1 MKSSFSYEAFIKS
14 PKRSIKHST
23 YFAAYDD
30 LLSNYRGKSI
40 TFVEVGVLGGGSLFM
55 WREFFGPDARIIG
68 VDINPAARKWEKHG
82 FEIFIGSQSDLAFW
96 QDFAAK
102 VGPVDVLLDDGGH
115 TYDQQII
122 TFEAMI
128 GNIRDGGLL
137 IVEDTHTS
145 YMTGFGPRRYS
156 FMRFVTRQV
165 DRMNARFGALDGPG
179 AERRFWSVRIYE
191 SIVAFVI
198 NHEASYLRSE
208 VADNGREDD
217 ASIDMRMTDIIEA
230 QPLLSLAK
238 SIVTG
243 LGPLAKAPGIL
254 HLRAAAVALLPSLH
268 FKSRRYFK

>member
-1 MKSSFSYEAFIKS
+1 MNSSSTYAAYLKS

-30 LLSNYRGKSI
+30 LLSKYRGRPI

-55 WREFFGPDARIIG
+55 WREFFGPAARIIG
-68 VDINPAARKWEKHG
+68 IDINPAARKWEKDG
-82 FEIFIGSQSDLAFW
+82 FEIFIGSQSDPAFW
-96 QDFAAK
+96 QDFATK

-122 TFEAMI
+122 TFESMI

-145 YMTGFGPRRYS
+145 YMSGFGPRRYS
-156 FMRFVTRQV
+156 FMRFVARQV
-165 DRMNARFGALDGPG
+165 DRMNGRFSAFDGPD

-198 NHEASYLRSE
+198 NREASYLRSE
-208 VADNGREDD
+208 ATDNGGEDD
-217 ASIDMRMTDIIEA
+217 ASIDMTMTDITEA
-230 QPLLSLAK
+230 QPLVNLARA
-238 SIVTG
+238 IVAR
-243 LGPLAKAPGIL
+243 LGPFAKAPGIPY
-254 HLRAAAVALLPSLH
+254 LRAAAGALLPIIR